1 MARPTKTL
9 RLNYWKLDPSMAANI
24 QIMGK
29 PAEVKISSSD
39 KTFLSVRDTGITL
52 SPGIGNNINIQG
64 MSQNLRYGGLL
75 SDLPFPLSVMPTTP
89 FTPFPKQVFS
99 PPLAKIL
106 PLLVDLSAIASSLV
120 I

>member
-9 RLNYWKLDPSMAANI
+9 RLNYWKMDPAMAANI

-29 PAEVKISSSD
+29 PAEVKISASD
-39 KTFLSVRDTGITL
+39 KTFMSVRQTGITF

-64 MSQNLRYGGLL
+64 LSQNMRYGGLL
-75 SDLPFPLSVMPTTP
+75 SDLPFPLSVIPTTP
-89 FTPFPKQVFS
+89 FTPFPKQIFN
-99 PPLAKIL
+99 PPLAKIV
-106 PLLVDLSAIASSLV
+106 PFLVDISTIASSLV